1 MGARSLPLLIVC
13 LACALPARAQTLQEA
28 EAQSQ
33 LAWQTQ
39 PLPLVPPR
47 TTVPLATPA
56 AGSATKSPWAA
67 VGLSL
72 LLPGAGHI
80 YGDAPGRAKIFLGAE
95 AVIWSLALVFDR
107 REAWKSEDAVD
118 FAVAHAQLNPS
129 GKDDEFLEHLEFYQ
143 NRDEYNSAGRVIDP
157 SRPYVPETPDTYWE
171 WDEAANREAYRDL
184 RNSAETAGRNRT
196 FAFYG
201 ALLNRVV
208 AAVDAFRIVHNHN
221 ANSKKQQG
229 LKLSLNS
236 GTSWNDPRLLVQAR
250 LVF

>member
-1 MGARSLPLLIVC
+1 M
-13 LACALPARAQTLQEA
+13 
-28 EAQSQ
+28 
-33 LAWQTQ
+33 
-39 PLPLVPPR
+39 
-47 TTVPLATPA
+47 
-56 AGSATKSPWAA
+56 
-67 VGLSL
+67 GLSL

-107 REAWKSEDAVD
+107 REAWKNEDAVD
-118 FAVAHAQLNPS
+118 FAVSHAQLNPA

-157 SRPYVPETPDTYWE
+157 TRPYIPETPDTYWQ
-171 WDEAANREAYRDL
+171 WDGEAQREAYRDL

-196 FAFYG
+196 FTFY
-201 ALLNRVV
+201 AAMLNRVV
-208 AAVDAFRIVHNHN
+208 AAVDAFRIVHHHN
-221 ANSKKQQG
+221 TMSKQQEG
-229 LKLSLNS
+229 LKLSLQS

>member
-13 LACALPARAQTLQEA
+13 LVWVLPARAQTLQEA
-28 EAQSQ
+28 ESNSA

-39 PLPLVPPR
+39 PLPLTPPR
-47 TTVPLATPA
+47 TSVPLAAPA
-56 AGSATKSPWAA
+56 VGPTKSPWAA

-80 YGDAPGRAKIFLGAE
+80 YGDDPGRAKIFLGAE

-107 REAWKSEDAVD
+107 RQAWKGEDAVD
-118 FAVAHAQLNPS
+118 FAVSHAQLDPA

-157 SRPYVPETPDTYWE
+157 TRPYVPETPDTYWE
-171 WDEAANREAYRDL
+171 WDGTANRESYRDL
-184 RNSAETAGRNRT
+184 RNSADTAGRNRT
-196 FAFYG
+196 FAFYA

-208 AAVDAFRIVHNHN
+208 AAVDAFRVVHSHN
-221 ANSKKQQG
+221 SNSKKQQG
-229 LKLSLNS
+229 LKLSLSS
-236 GTSWNDPRLLVQAR
+236 GTSWNDPRLLMQAR